1 MNKRAMFCTVII
13 VVTGTVRANAQAE
26 DFLLAAAETAFETF
40 SVYAD
45 RADLEQERRHWLA
58 RARFGIDAVSAEWE
72 RQVSLLTEKGFDPGE
87 ELLSLTNKL
96 DNRLEQRFQRWLF
109 DSFFRGLKGPE
120 PERLLS
126 AVESANAGYL
136 YQIEENAYLYD
147 EAGDPLTLKTEG
159 AEEDRTKWADE
170 TGAEA
175 QRMMA
180 DWERNAHL
188 AAVELLDYSGE
199 VPAEE
204 LASYTC
210 TYEEYRNS
218 RRGELEMLL
227 AAEES
232 RFLSGR
238 MHDSYSLRK
247 KEENRRAEEI
257 TEGLLASMRNETEK
271 GLEEIKRGLEKRI
284 MDLPEEGLSIDA
296 EEWRESFK
304 YEFDRGMDMWHK
316 AEELLLRERM
326 EWERRVTG
334 SFTEAETAWDRSYEA
349 LVRERDSWESELAVL
364 LEKGREEWVRKES
377 DLFAAIEAVRLET
390 AGRIREN
397 SAAMQLQIGNLVEM
411 YTQSKETMRAAEVS
425 GNYWMAKTASFAG
438 HSAALFGSP
447 EFEARLD
454 ALPESER
461 EQEAVR
467 ELIFWSDV
475 YTTYKGYAQTA
486 ERGLA
491 ETFAVTLR
499 DDADAPAGPD
509 MYRQQ
514 VFEETWQHC
523 ALDEY
528 QLELLRLQSL
538 KEYWREQTDIAE
550 EVCRYAGDTSSNRM
564 TEAETDNAY
573 EAALGEFRGAEARYL
588 QHIEE
593 LEFAGTK
600 LSEGRDG
607 LALLQEELQEMES
620 SLRTVREEYSRAL
633 DLYITDNTSF
643 FQKKIGGDFRRL
655 LDYSGMNGAGE
666 HNDITKVRGE
676 LRTAADFFGYE
687 KAIEKSAAEL
697 TALIQGDT
705 GVYGGK
711 DIGRVE
717 EEAERAAAWTFAE
730 NPEEFSASLT
740 GCFGLEEDD
749 EYYRQFRT
757 FHDGYTEAVLRG
769 DHNAAWYYRMLV
781 RTIAKDFINRQE
793 REYKVRVEAA
803 EFLIAP
809 SMETWAGAF
818 LPADSLPDGG
828 GADTLAGW
836 YSALRRDAADAAV
849 DYYRAAAETELEALR
864 LLGNALEAA
873 GAGRA
878 AGLPGDVI
886 DSFRAEA
893 EKGKPAYELALSAV
907 IGDGKDLHSPG
918 LGPDSVAESIA
929 ASTAFL
935 ESLSDPGFEAAEGGE
950 QRCFTGIFVTEE
962 GLNTTALL
970 LSDAL
975 HTRLLRES
983 RYETAKQYSKTAGH
997 LYGKNN
1003 TEAYGEI
1010 RLLFEEANC
1019 IDAEAEGDDDFT
1031 FNPPDVVVGELE
1043 SAGMS
1048 SRDIGEWLRQFSE
1061 DLSRAAGEMP
1071 EYVRADLREYAES
1084 LVRYFLLE
1092 TVRAGGEADVAAWPE
1107 SWTDAYSEML
1117 RKKKN
1122 YRSYLG
1128 GPFLTGEGPA
1138 VWEKDGGY
1146 LDTAAEGSGEYTNG
1160 LFYSPGDGQTGGDWY
1175 ENMYLEVCNS
1185 SVNAGNAAAES
1196 LRAACRTDAG
1206 PVSFG
1211 NIDDVIQY
1219 FTGEDPLGPFRP
1231 GVLTEEKYRTAAASY
1246 ERVRGEIEYLKTQIA
1261 DRGASLE
1268 LYYRDRN
1275 GMLTSVV
1282 KPLEERVGELE
1293 QAYRALQGE
1302 WARRAEQFEHSS
1314 GAYQNTYTEL
1324 REAEED
1330 LDKAAF
1336 ELEKIEAVRDFAA
1349 SGYLRYES
1357 GEKPPASEAPDN
1369 FEVDP
1374 RGRYEYAEIQ
1384 YANVTAAFDAVAD
1397 LYQDRAPGDF
1407 IEGDESARYREAF
1420 EEYREHYHNTLALRQ
1435 LEGLLQE
1442 AKAEQE
1448 RRVASARKRTA
1459 DEMEKI
1465 LADTGGMAGTGLT
1478 DRYMDDPALVGWFD
1492 RVGNLVQSE
1501 GDAFFSRWGR
1511 AYWHITFSGAEEDA
1525 VEEFLSSSFGEQWT
1539 FLRQEGIDMSGYA
1552 RALAAEAY
1560 AGMGGTER
1568 EDFSDYL
1575 GLSGLAGDGTAEVNG
1590 TFPGLSA
1597 GFTDF
1602 LTEKMALDLNSAV
1615 AEKCA
1620 AVKENSVVREQ
1631 ELLIA
1636 AGASYALGV
1645 LFSWFPPVCV
1655 PAFASAASL
1664 GIAAAVMHDRAGRY
1678 GAVAEETARRAENIG
1693 SRVRLDTLP
1702 MREAFSGY
1710 REEKIS
1716 MLEETEKLKKL
1727 TAEPP
1732 EGEQLEAGRFI
1743 DGILTAAEIMNADIG
1758 ALLPG
1763 GGSGTDALRSGLT
1776 TLVTGAG
1783 YLDAVPGGQRGNTG
1797 DMMHALA
1804 AAADGARNDAAEAFS
1819 YSAAELEAARQAAA
1833 AAYRRELAEVLGKE
1847 TEADIG
1853 MLAAAAEDAFNGPR
1867 FNAARHYS
1875 RTLALSAGLMDKIVY
1890 PSGAPLEKELIAEQ
1904 GRDIY
1909 KMFNRRMENYF
1920 KAEEYGWQQ
1929 RVFELRRR
1937 MESWEETVSALFRRG
1952 AAEWSAGIGKMESE
1966 RGRWLSRYVSGY
1978 RERRDMWEM
1987 KYAALLAEKNRWVR
2001 GAAES
2006 AARQAGTAV
2015 LKKLTVD
2022 AETGVRAIEG
2032 VIIPDLPLRERDP
2045 AEIAEEVLRG
2055 GSFGSLLERTARYNR
2070 SIAGINTRLYSSPG
2084 GGSRLSGRM
2093 IPALHD
2099 YAREDRNT
2107 IESHI
2112 ALITADQARR
2122 KIAEVLAGLRESVAS
2137 ANDRQDTMFDRML
2150 FGENFSRQGD
2160 EYSREAM
2167 VDDTVVTG
2175 RQYEKQTV
2183 AAFNEYE
2190 FPRVVLGIDLSKE
2203 TLSVLSPAGVE
2214 AQIDRAIGKIEAV
2227 WQQVFGSAPSEASPG
2242 EFGEHVGEAAECVE
2256 AEKIDETA
2264 SDMSVNIKNGGSGET
2279 GRITSALIIY
2289 NLIQGRGWSEFN
2301 KPAYDK
2307 RLWDDDGDLLKAPT
2321 IRGLADIGT
2330 AVLVNAFAPG
2340 VGFLLNTVDDA
2351 LFTLA
2356 DAAGGRLS
2364 GGQAVLQLGKKLASS
2379 AVTAG
2384 ISAGFDAIGNAVGN
2398 SVVGRAFLAGSES
2411 FAKGGAGGFINS
2423 VEIGPE
2429 GGLVFNNDR
2438 LSGGFEGKALAAG
2451 YASAA
2456 VSGAVTAA
2464 LSGSFE
2470 GLEGTGIDGRI
2481 EAVSALG
2488 GSAAALGVEYG
2499 IAGTAAVNLLN
2510 TADIAAAAGIL
2521 NRDSRG
2527 PDARGVTGSGGVGL
2541 LELSLGGENGAG
2553 LAFGM
2558 GGTNFSISRLA
2569 GAAGNIGVWIRQQQI
2584 RGYDLFGKADIADG
2598 YDGYAKA
2605 GTALRG
2611 LWAFGDSKGE
2621 TLVESLLSGDD
2632 TLRVG
2637 YVSKGAVTRAP
2648 DSPGGGRIIDIA
2660 GLGSAADKNSRLRA
2674 GITLQHEAW
2683 RDGVISALDL
2693 QFYETLNSVA
2703 AHTEMA
2709 MKMASRYGP
2718 QIITGDRTL
2727 KKDAAAYFRG
2737 ARALAGHTAMNYD
2750 FSADYWKLRQN
2761 GLLEYDGSGY
2771 LYNEQGEQLRD
2782 DNGKAV
2788 GAKGIEGG
2796 LLAILGLEDT
2806 AGNRQKVIDMML
2818 KADMTYGVPAGMDAA
2833 DPANWYWNL
2842 GTHDALNMGKHME
2855 APETMLHYLQASD
2868 HFGVLR
2874 SRGVID
2880 LSYSSWTY
2888 GNAVETMRSEIG
2900 RMENELR
2907 ERGFSRWKVNRCTA
2921 MYRDLFTTLDKGG
2934 DAFDMLTGL
2943 NSFSEEL
2950 RGRDPVT
2957 DHIQVLFGDRL
2968 FRGSGGDMGLAEA
2981 LRAEYNARENPNYR
2995 GYAIQDIAAAFTKM
3009 NIIYG
3014 GEDETASEPGSVFR
3028 GNYPGMFSSLG
3039 YGDRIDFRA
3048 DSSYGF
3054 APSLDCSGF
3063 TGLVYHA
3070 AGYLSN
3076 GENLNEGPYSFAGV
3090 KNIFSDTRITVTDV
3104 PQVGDLV
3111 GVDGHVGF
3119 LGEDGE
3125 GNRLLIHSAPDPG
3138 YTGWSDLGHK
3148 KSGPRL
3154 DTFSSGYMERLV
3166 EAGLFRSFA
3175 AEFGGNY
3182 GRWNV
3187 GGNDMF
3193 TFDDE
3198 DIEKFYMLFEN

>member
-1 MNKRAMFCTVII
+1 
-13 VVTGTVRANAQAE
+13 
-26 DFLLAAAETAFETF
+26 
-40 SVYAD
+40 
-45 RADLEQERRHWLA
+45 
-58 RARFGIDAVSAEWE
+58 
-72 RQVSLLTEKGFDPGE
+72 VSLLTEKGFDPGA

-96 DNRLEQRFQRWLF
+96 DDRLEQRFQRWLF

-120 PERLLS
+120 ADRLLS

-136 YQIEENAYLYD
+136 YRTEEDAYLYD
-147 EAGDPLTLKTEG
+147 EAGDPLTLKTSG
-159 AEEDRTKWADE
+159 AEEDRSGWISE
-170 TGAEA
+170 TGAEV
-175 QRMMA
+175 RRIMA
-180 DWERNAHL
+180 DWERTTDL
-188 AAVELLDYSGE
+188 AAVEILNYSGE
-199 VPAEE
+199 VPVEE

-210 TYEEYRNS
+210 SYEEYRNS

-232 RFLSGR
+232 RFLSRR
-238 MHDSYSLRK
+238 MNDSYSLRK

-257 TEGLLASMRNETEK
+257 TADLIASIRNETEQ
-271 GLEEIKRGLEKRI
+271 GLAEIKSGLEKNI
-284 MDLPEEGLSIDA
+284 GDVPEEGLSMDA
-296 EEWRESFK
+296 EKWRESFK
-304 YEFDRGMDMWHK
+304 YEFDRGMKMWQK
-316 AEELLLRERM
+316 AEERLLRERM
-326 EWERRVTG
+326 EWEQRVVG
-334 SFTEAETAWDRSYEA
+334 NFTEAETAWNRAYEA
-349 LVRERDSWESELAVL
+349 LLRERDSWEFELGAL
-364 LEKGREEWVRKES
+364 LEKGREEWIRKES
-377 DLFAAIEAVRLET
+377 DLSDAIEAVREET

-411 YTQSKETMRAAEVS
+411 YTQSKETMRAASVS
-425 GNYWMAKTASFAG
+425 GNYWMAK
-438 HSAALFGSP
+438 AAQFLGPSTVEFGSP
-447 EFEARLD
+447 ELEARIA
-454 ALPESER
+454 ALPESEKER
-461 EQEAVR
+461 EAVR
-467 ELIFWSDV
+467 ELMFWSDV
-475 YTTYKGYAQTA
+475 YKTYGGYAQTA
-486 ERGLA
+486 EQSLA

-499 DDADAPAGPD
+499 DDAGAAAGPD

-514 VFEETWQHC
+514 VFGETWQHC

-538 KEYWREQTDIAE
+538 KEYWRKQTEIAE
-550 EVCRYAGDTSSNRM
+550 EVCLYAGDTSSNRM
-564 TEAETDNAY
+564 TEAETVNAY
-573 EAALGEFRGAEARYL
+573 QAALREFHRAEESYL
-588 QHIEE
+588 RHIEE
-593 LEFAGTK
+593 LELAGTK
-600 LSEGRDG
+600 LSEGREG
-607 LALLQEELQEMES
+607 LARLQEELKDMET
-620 SLRTVREEYSRAL
+620 SLRTARDEYSRAL

-643 FQKKIGGDFRRL
+643 FQKKIDAHYRRL
-655 LDYSGMNGAGE
+655 LDYSGMNRSGE
-666 HNDITKVRGE
+666 QKDITKARE
-676 LRTAADFFGYE
+676 EFHSAADFFGYE
-687 KAIEKSAAEL
+687 KAIEKSAVEL
-697 TALIQGDT
+697 LALIQGGT
-705 GVYGGK
+705 EVYGGK
-711 DIGRVE
+711 GIDRIE
-717 EEAERAAAWTFAE
+717 EEAERAADWAFTE

-740 GCFGLEEDD
+740 ECFGLEEED
-749 EYYRQFRT
+749 EYYLQFRA
-757 FHDGYTEAVLRG
+757 FHNGYTDAVRRE
-769 DHNAAWYYRMLV
+769 DHNAAWYYQMLV
-781 RTIAKDFINRQE
+781 RTIAKDFINGQE
-793 REYKVRVEAA
+793 RAYKARAEAV

-809 SMETWAGAF
+809 SIDAWAAAF
-818 LPADSLPDGG
+818 LPADSLSEGG
-828 GADTLAGW
+828 GADTPAGW
-836 YSALRRDAADAAV
+836 YSALRRDAADAAAC
-849 DYYRAAAETELEALR
+849 YYRAAAETELEALR
-864 LLGNALEAA
+864 LLDTALAA
-873 GAGRA
+873 SSAERA

-893 EKGKPAYELALSAV
+893 EKGKPSYALALSAV
-907 IGDGKDLHSPG
+907 IGDEKDLHSPG
-918 LGPDSVAESIA
+918 LSPDVVAESIA
-929 ASTAFL
+929 ASAAFL
-935 ESLSDPGFEAAEGGE
+935 ESLSDPGFEADESGE
-950 QRCFTGIFVTEE
+950 QRCFTGVFVTEE

-983 RYETAKQYSKTAGH
+983 RYETARRYFRTAGH

-1010 RLLFEEANC
+1010 RLLLEEANC
-1019 IDAEAEGDDDFT
+1019 IAAEEAEGDNGFI
-1031 FNPPDVVVGELE
+1031 FNPPNAVLE
-1043 SAGMS
+1043 QLQSAGIS
-1048 SRDIGEWLRQFSE
+1048 SGEIGERLRQFSE
-1061 DLSRAAGEMP
+1061 DLLRAAGEMP

-1084 LVRYFLLE
+1084 LVSYFLLE
-1092 TVRAGGEADVAAWPE
+1092 TVRAGGEADSAAWPE
-1107 SWTDAYSEML
+1107 SRADEYSDML

-1128 GPFLTGEGPA
+1128 GPFLAGGEGGPV
-1138 VWEKDGGY
+1138 VWEEDGGC
-1146 LDTAAEGSGEYTNG
+1146 LDTAAEGSEEYTNG
-1160 LFYSPGDGQTGGDWY
+1160 LFYSPGDGQAGGDWY
-1175 ENMYLEVCNS
+1175 ENMYLEVCNN
-1185 SVNAGNAAAES
+1185 SVEAGNAAAAS
-1196 LRAACRTDAG
+1196 LRAACRTDAETG
-1206 PVSFG
+1206 AFG
-1211 NIDDVIQY
+1211 NIDDVIRI
-1219 FTGEDPLGPFRP
+1219 FTGEDPLEQFRP
-1231 GVLTEEKYRTAAASY
+1231 GVLTEEKYKNAAASF
-1246 ERVRGEIEYLKTQIA
+1246 ERLRGEIEFLKTEIA
-1261 DRGASLE
+1261 GQGASLE

-1275 GMLTSVV
+1275 GMLTAVV
-1282 KPLEERVGELE
+1282 KPLEDRVGELE
-1293 QAYRALQGE
+1293 QAYRALQEE
-1302 WARRAEQFEHSS
+1302 WARKAEQFEHGSS
-1314 GAYQNTYTEL
+1314 SYQNRYTEL

-1330 LDKAAF
+1330 LDTAAF

-1349 SGYLRYES
+1349 SGYLRYENRK
-1357 GEKPPASEAPDN
+1357 KPE
-1369 FEVDP
+1369 EVDP
-1374 RGRYEYAEIQ
+1374 RGRYEYAKTQ
-1384 YANVTAAFDAVAD
+1384 YANVTAAFEAAAD

-1407 IEGDESARYREAF
+1407 IEGDESVRYREAF
-1420 EEYREHYHNTLALRQ
+1420 EEYREHYHNTLALHQ
-1435 LEGLLQE
+1435 LEGLLRE
-1442 AKAEQE
+1442 ATAEQE

-1459 DEMEKI
+1459 DEMVKI
-1465 LADTGGMAGTGLT
+1465 LTDPGGMTGTGLT
-1478 DRYMDDPALVGWFD
+1478 DRYLDDPALVGWFD
-1492 RVGNLVQSE
+1492 RIGNLVHAE
-1501 GDAFFSRWGR
+1501 GDTFFSRWGR
-1511 AYWHITFSGAEEDA
+1511 AYWYSKFSDAGEDA
-1525 VEEFLSSSFGEQWT
+1525 VEEFFSSSFGEQWT

-1552 RALAAEAY
+1552 RALAEDAY
-1560 AGMGGTER
+1560 AGMSGAER
-1568 EDFSDYL
+1568 EDFSEYL
-1575 GLSGLAGDGTAEVNG
+1575 RRSGLAGDGAAEDNG
-1590 TFPGLSA
+1590 AFPDLSA

-1602 LTEKMALDLNSAV
+1602 LTEKMALDLNKAA

-1620 AVKENSVVREQ
+1620 TVQENSLAREQ
-1631 ELLIA
+1631 ELQIA

-1702 MREAFSGY
+1702 MREAFSAY
-1710 REEKIS
+1710 REQKIS
-1716 MLEETEKLKKL
+1716 MLEETEKLKRL
-1727 TAEPP
+1727 TAESP

-1763 GGSGTDALRSGLT
+1763 GGSGADALRKSLT
-1776 TLVTGAG
+1776 ALVTGGG
-1783 YLDAVPGGQRGNTG
+1783 YLDAVPEARRGNTG

-1804 AAADGARNDAAEAFS
+1804 AAADGARKDAAEAFS
-1819 YSAAELEAARQAAA
+1819 YSAAELEAVRQAAA
-1833 AAYRRELAEVLGKE
+1833 AVYRRELAEVLGRK

-1853 MLAAAAEDAFNGPR
+1853 MLTAAAEHAFGGHR
-1867 FNAARHYS
+1867 FSAAHHYS
-1875 RTLALSAGLMDKIVY
+1875 RTLSLSSELMDTIIY
-1890 PSGAPLEKELIAEQ
+1890 PSGASLEKELIEER

-1909 KMFNRRMENYF
+1909 KMFSCRMENYLR
-1920 KAEEYGWQQ
+1920 AEEYGWQQ
-1929 RVFELRRR
+1929 RMFELRRR
-1937 MESWEETVSALFRRG
+1937 MESWEETVAALFLRG
-1952 AAEWSAGIGKMESE
+1952 AAEWKAGIGKMESE
-1966 RGRWLSRYVSGY
+1966 RRRWLSSYVSGY

-1987 KYAALLAEKNRWVR
+1987 KYAALLAEKNGWVR

-2006 AARQAGTAV
+2006 AARQAGTAM

-2022 AETGVRAIEG
+2022 AETGVRGIESL
-2032 VIIPDLPLRERDP
+2032 IIPDLPLRDRDP
-2045 AEIAEEVLRG
+2045 AEIAKEVLRG
-2055 GSFGSLLERTARYNR
+2055 GSFGSLLERTVRYNR

-2084 GGSRLSGRM
+2084 GGSRLTGRM

-2099 YAREDRNT
+2099 YAREDKNT

-2137 ANDRQDTMFDRML
+2137 ANSRQNTMFDRML
-2150 FGENFSRQGD
+2150 FGENFRRQGD

-2183 AAFNEYE
+2183 EAYNEYE
-2190 FPRVVLGIDLSKE
+2190 FPSVVLGIDLSKE

-2214 AQIDRAIGKIEAV
+2214 AQIERAIDKIETV
-2227 WQQVFGSAPSEASPG
+2227 RRQVFGSGPSEASPG

-2256 AEKIDETA
+2256 AEKIDVAA
-2264 SDMSVNIKNGGSGET
+2264 SDMTVNIKNGGSGET

-2330 AVLVNAFAPG
+2330 AILVNAFAPG
-2340 VGFLLNTVDDA
+2340 VGFLLNSVDDA

-2384 ISAGFDAIGNAVGN
+2384 ISAGFDVIGNAVGN

-2411 FAKGGAGGFINS
+2411 FARGGAGGIINS
-2423 VEIGPE
+2423 VEIGTD
-2429 GGLVFNNDR
+2429 GGLVFNTDR
-2438 LSGGFEGKALAAG
+2438 LSGGFDGKSLAAG

-2499 IAGTAAVNLLN
+2499 ITGTAAVNLLN
-2510 TADIAAAAGIL
+2510 TADIAAAAGIPP
-2521 NRDSRG
+2521 G
-2527 PDARGVTGSGGVGL
+2527 DARSRGGVGL

-2553 LAFGM
+2553 LEFGM

-2569 GAAGNIGVWIRQQQI
+2569 AAAENIGVWVRQQQI

-2598 YDGYAKA
+2598 YAGYTKA

-2621 TLVESLLSGDD
+2621 MLIDGLLAGDD

-2637 YVSKGAVTRAP
+2637 YVSEGAVTRAS
-2648 DSPGGGRIIDIA
+2648 DNSGGGRVIDIA

-2683 RDGVISALDL
+2683 RDGVVSALDL

-2709 MKMASRYGP
+2709 MKMASRYGTD
-2718 QIITGDRTL
+2718 IITGDRAL

-2737 ARALAGHTAMNYD
+2737 ARALAGHTAVNYD
-2750 FSADYWKLRQN
+2750 FSADYWKLRRN

-2771 LYNEQGEQLRD
+2771 LYNERGEQLRD
-2782 DNGKAV
+2782 DDGNAV

-2796 LLAILGLEDT
+2796 LLSILGMEDT
-2806 AGNRQKVIDMML
+2806 AVNRQRVIDMML
-2818 KADMTYGVPAGMDAA
+2818 AAEMTYGVRAGMDVA

-2842 GTHDALNMGKHME
+2842 GTHDALNMGKQME
-2855 APETMLHYLQASD
+2855 APETILHYLQAGD

-2874 SRGVID
+2874 RRGVTD
-2880 LSYSSWTY
+2880 LSYSGWTY

-2900 RMENELR
+2900 RMEKELR
-2907 ERGFSRWKVNRCTA
+2907 DRGFSRRKVDRCTA
-2921 MYRDLFTTLDKGG
+2921 MYRDLFTALDGG
-2934 DAFDMLTGL
+2934 GNAFDMLESL
-2943 NSFSEEL
+2943 NSFSEGM

-2968 FRGSGGDMGLAEA
+2968 FRGKGGDMGLAEA

-3014 GEDETASEPGSVFR
+3014 GEDEKASEPGSVFR
-3028 GNYPGMFSSLG
+3028 GNYPGMFSSFG
-3039 YGDRIDFRA
+3039 YGDRIDFRV

-3054 APSLDCSGF
+3054 APSLDCTGF

-3076 GENLNEGPYSFAGV
+3076 GENLNEGPYSFEGV

-3104 PQVGDLV
+3104 PQVGDLI

-3119 LGEDGE
+3119 VGEDEE
-3125 GNRLLIHSAPDPG
+3125 GNRLLIHSAPDPA
-3138 YTGWSDLGHK
+3138 YTGWRDLGHR
-3148 KSGPRL
+3148 KSGPRQ
-3154 DTFSSGYMERLV
+3154 DAFSSGYMERLV

-3182 GRWNV
+3182 GRWNG

-3198 DIEKFYMLFEN
+3198 DLEQFYMLFEK